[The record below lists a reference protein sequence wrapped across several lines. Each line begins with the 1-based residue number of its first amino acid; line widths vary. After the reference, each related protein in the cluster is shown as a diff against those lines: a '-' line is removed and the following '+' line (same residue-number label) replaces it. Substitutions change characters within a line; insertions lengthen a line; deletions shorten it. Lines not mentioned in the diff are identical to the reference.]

1 MTFDTFSCSVF
12 IHIEVITKCQQKR
25 KICNRISHIKASLLP
40 RLIQPEF
47 SACSIVLIV
56 QFNPAIFQPAWLHS
70 KSIEQEKSEFT
81 GDLLTLRDFARF
93 SNKTRSYLVQ
103 SDRFQLA
110 TSTAP

>member
-1 MTFDTFSCSVF
+1 MLKKIKFCSRFS
-12 IHIEVITKCQQKR
+12 Q
-25 KICNRISHIKASLLP
+25 IKASLLP
-40 RLIQPEF
+40 RLIQPEI
-47 SACSIVLIV
+47 SACSNVLIG
-56 QFNPAIFQPAWLHS
+56 QFNLAIFQPAWLHS

-93 SNKTRSYLVQ
+93 SNKTHSYLVR